1 MNRLQRWSA
10 LALVLALTVTLGLTL
25 AGGAQAQ
32 EGERPFLGVRVDSQE
47 EGARIVEVFPASPA
61 AQAGLRVNDWIRAVD
76 GQPVTA
82 ESPLPTL
89 IRAHAPGDTVTLTL
103 ERRGET
109 LEVTVTLGLFP
120 TPTPQPTPLGPPIVI
135 TPGPSVTVVPIQPP
149 LQAPFLNEFGQPRGY
164 LGVRYTMLTP
174 ETREEL
180 DFEITVER
188 GAVILEVQPGTP
200 AGEVGLQPGD
210 VVIGVNGEVVDAE
223 RTLGDRLYAYEA
235 GDTVTL
241 TVMRGEETL
250 NLEVTLA
257 QRPFGPQMMP
267 LNPERMQEFMGRMR
281 EFMEQHPETGFFLD
295 PSFDWDQFLEE
306 HPEWQE
312 FFRQFQDFDPQRFR
326 RYLEER
332 GLPLSDLRRLFTDP
346 SFDWE
351 QFLEEHP
358 AFSQRMVE
366 IGGLLTPEQWRE
378 MLPGF
383 PWFGPQDPFH
393 QGVDPHDA
401 PDAPD
406 HQA

>member
-25 AGGAQAQ
+25 AGAAWAQ
-32 EGERPFLGVRVDSQE
+32 EGQRPFLGVRVDSRE
-47 EGARIVEVFPASPA
+47 DGARIVEVFPASPA
-61 AQAGLRVNDWIRAVD
+61 AEAGLRVNDWIRAVD

-82 ESPLPTL
+82 ETPLPTL
-89 IRAHAPGDTVTLTL
+89 IRAHAPGDTVTLTV
-103 ERRGET
+103 ERRGEP

-120 TPTPQPTPLGPPIVI
+120 TPTPQPTPLGPPVVI
-135 TPGPSVTVVPIQPP
+135 TPGPSVTVVPAQPP
-149 LQAPFLNEFGQPRGY
+149 LSMPFLNEFGQPRGY

-174 ETREEL
+174 ETRQEL
-180 DFEITVER
+180 DFAITVER

-200 AGEVGLQPGD
+200 AQEVGLQAGD
-210 VVIGVNGEVVDAE
+210 VVIGVNGEPVDAE

-241 TVMRGEETL
+241 TLMRGEETL

-257 QRPFGPQMMP
+257 QRPSGLQMMP
-267 LNPERMQEFMGRMR
+267 LDPERMR
-281 EFMEQHPETGFFLD
+281 EFMQQHPEMGFSLD
-295 PSFDWDQFLEE
+295 PNFDLDQFLEE

-312 FFRQFQDFDPQRFR
+312 FFRQLQDFDPRRFR

-332 GLPLSDLRRLFTDP
+332 GLPLSDLPPLFTDP
-346 SFDWE
+346 AFDWE

-358 AFSQRMVE
+358 EFSAWMAE
-366 IGGLLTPEQWRE
+366 IGSLLTPEQWRE
-378 MLPGF
+378 MLPEF

-393 QGVDPHDA
+393 QGVAPHQGE
-401 PDAPD
+401 PDV
-406 HQA
+406 QT